1 MPAAWGERRCA
12 SLSEAGNLFHTAGL
26 GYHDGAMVDFQPILQ
41 AAEARAGGAAAL
53 RARLPT
59 PKSAAELRAVGD
71 DRYLS
76 LMSLRIFRAG
86 LRHAMVDAR
95 WPAFETAFQGFEPR
109 RVRMMSDEDL
119 DALLTD
125 RRLIRHAAKM
135 HAVRAN
141 AAALHDLSLCDPGE
155 DKGGFGAY
163 LAGWP
168 DAEVVGLWDDLAKRF
183 SHLGGNSGPYFLR
196 MAGKDTF
203 LLTGDVARALQH
215 WGVVARAPKGKG
227 DRLRVQA
234 AFNGWAA
241 ETGRPLCRLSMI
253 LALSAN

>member
-1 MPAAWGERRCA
+1 
-12 SLSEAGNLFHTAGL
+12 
-26 GYHDGAMVDFQPILQ
+26 MVDFQPILQ

-59 PKSAAELRAVGD
+59 PKSAAELRALGD

-76 LMSLRIFRAG
+76 LMSLRTFRAG

-95 WPAFETAFQGFEPR
+95 WPAFEEAFQGFEPR
-109 RVRMMSDEDL
+109 RLRMLSDEDL

-141 AAALHDLSLCDPGE
+141 AAALCEIAEGAGS
-155 DKGGFGAY
+155 FGAY

-168 DAEVVGLWDDLAKRF
+168 GAEVVGLWDDLATRF

-215 WGVVARAPKGKG
+215 WGIVDKPPKGKG
-227 DRLRVQA
+227 DRKRVQA
-234 AFNGWAA
+234 AFNGWSA
-241 ETGRPLCRLSMI
+241 ETGRPLCQLSMV
-253 LALSAN
+253 LALSAD

>member
-1 MPAAWGERRCA
+1 
-12 SLSEAGNLFHTAGL
+12 
-26 GYHDGAMVDFQPILQ
+26 MVDFQPILP

-59 PKSAAELRAVGD
+59 PKSAAELRAVSD

-76 LMSLRIFRAG
+76 LMSLRTFRAG

-95 WPAFETAFQGFEPR
+95 WPAFEEAFQGFEPR
-109 RVRMMSDEDL
+109 RLRMLSDEDL

-141 AAALHDLSLCDPGE
+141 AAALCEIAEGAGS
-155 DKGGFGAY
+155 FGAY

-168 DAEVVGLWDDLAKRF
+168 GAEVVGLWDDLAQRF

-215 WGVVARAPKGKG
+215 WGVVARTPKGKG
-227 DRLRVQA
+227 DRRRVQA
-234 AFNGWAA
+234 AFNGWTA
-241 ETGRPLCRLSMI
+241 ETGRPLCQLSMI
-253 LALSAN
+253 LALSAD

>member
-1 MPAAWGERRCA
+1 
-12 SLSEAGNLFHTAGL
+12 
-26 GYHDGAMVDFQPILQ
+26 MVDFQPILQ

-76 LMSLRIFRAG
+76 LMSLRTFRAG
-86 LRHAMVDAR
+86 LKHAMVDAR
-95 WPAFETAFQGFEPR
+95 WPAFEEAFQGFEPR
-109 RVRMMSDEDL
+109 RLRMLSDEDL

-125 RRLIRHAAKM
+125 RRLIRHAAKL

-141 AAALHDLSLCDPGE
+141 AAALCEIAEGAGS
-155 DKGGFGAY
+155 FGAY

-168 DAEVVGLWDDLAKRF
+168 GAEAVGLWDHLAERF

-215 WGVVARAPKGKG
+215 WGIVDKSPKGKG
-227 DRLRVQA
+227 DRRRVQA
-234 AFNGWAA
+234 AFNGWTA
-241 ETGRPLCRLSMI
+241 ETGRPLCRLSMT
-253 LALSAN
+253 LALSAD

>member
-1 MPAAWGERRCA
+1 M
-12 SLSEAGNLFHTAGL
+12 TA
-26 GYHDGAMVDFQPILQ
+26 FEPILK
-41 AAEARAGGAAAL
+41 AAEARTGGAAAL
-53 RARLPT
+53 QARLPT
-59 PKSAAELRAVGD
+59 AKSAAELRALGD

-109 RVRMMSDEDL
+109 RLRMLSDEDL

-141 AAALHDLSLCDPGE
+141 AAAICEIAEEAGSL
-155 DKGGFGAY
+155 GAY

-168 DAEVVGLWDDLAKRF
+168 GAEVVGLWDDLAKRF

-203 LLTGDVARALQH
+203 LLTGDVAHALQR
-215 WGVVARAPKGKG
+215 WGVVDKSPKGKG
-227 DRLRVQA
+227 DRRRVQA

-241 ETGRPLCRLSMI
+241 ETGHPLCRLSMI
-253 LALSAN
+253 LALSAD